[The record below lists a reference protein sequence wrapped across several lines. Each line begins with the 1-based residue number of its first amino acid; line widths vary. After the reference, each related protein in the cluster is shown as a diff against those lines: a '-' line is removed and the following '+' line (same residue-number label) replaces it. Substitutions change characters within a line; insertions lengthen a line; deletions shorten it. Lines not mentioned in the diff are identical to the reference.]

1 MIARF
6 LKWWNT
12 PRRYTKTFATER
24 EALAFAAQ
32 VEELWPGAEVKISDD
47 PFADICIDLT
57 RYRGV
62 EEREEAEACTQAYR
76 RGEIR

>member
-32 VEELWPGAEVKISDD
+32 VEELWPGAEVRISPD
-47 PFADICIDLT
+47 
-57 RYRGV
+57 
-62 EEREEAEACTQAYR
+62 EKEEAEACNQAYR